1 MSINSKQ
8 QIKCPYCGHLNDV
21 TVWSSVTVEDSM
33 DLKYDILKRKLNIMV
48 CSNCQKQ
55 ALLPHSMLYHDKQK
69 KLMISFSPCSD
80 PAEKMRIF
88 AEMKTSFSKSG
99 EINNFEAYNLRFVW
113 NYDDLMEKILIFDK
127 GLHDKVTEVLKV
139 LILMQEPEKA
149 NDRIGVFGK
158 IENDEIEFLIRDK
171 KEQQFYTSR
180 IPMSSYETIKEQLRL
195 SGVKYKSFNWEIVDI
210 DYGASLLRGVN
221 NIL

>member
-1 MSINSKQ
+1 
-8 QIKCPYCGHLNDV
+8 
-21 TVWSSVTVEDSM
+21 
-33 DLKYDILKRKLNIMV
+33 
-48 CSNCQKQ
+48 
-55 ALLPHSMLYHDKQK
+55 
-69 KLMISFSPCSD
+69 
-80 PAEKMRIF
+80 
-88 AEMKTSFSKSG
+88 
-99 EINNFEAYNLRFVW
+99 
-113 NYDDLMEKILIFDK
+113 MEKILIFDK